1 MSYVTKTFGP
11 TIKFSDG
18 SVHNLNEGTF
28 FEFICE
34 NFVTE
39 ELECVDDRGNST
51 IEYIF
56 KDPESGNLYAACAYR
71 DRDSGLDFHDIKRGE
86 DGGCHIKCFQVEPVA
101 KVVTVYVTVEEAE

>member
-11 TIKFSDG
+11 AIKFSDG
-18 SVHNLNEGTF
+18 TEYSLNEETF
-28 FEFICE
+28 FEFIYE
-34 NFVTE
+34 NLVTE

-71 DRDSGLDFHDIKRGE
+71 DRDSVLDFPDMKCGE
-86 DGGCHIKCFQVEPVA
+86 DGSCYIKCFQVKPVE
-101 KVVTVYVTVEEAE
+101 KVVIIYVSVEEAE